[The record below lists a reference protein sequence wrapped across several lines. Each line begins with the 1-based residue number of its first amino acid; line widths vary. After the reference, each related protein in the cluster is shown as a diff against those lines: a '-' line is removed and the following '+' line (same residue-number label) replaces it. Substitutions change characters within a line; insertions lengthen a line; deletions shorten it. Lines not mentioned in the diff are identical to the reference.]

1 MNTKRAIVII
11 IDGVGVGE
19 LPDADRYGDQG
30 SNTLANMADSIGGL
44 ELPHLD
50 SLGLGKITAIK
61 GMRSHLTAQANYGK
75 MAEVSPGKDSTTG
88 HWELAGLILDRPFP
102 TYPNGFPGEVLDEF
116 RRRTQLDFLGNK
128 PASGTE
134 IIKEL
139 GEKHLKTGKP
149 IVYTSADSVFQIA
162 AHEKV
167 IPLQKLYEICQIA
180 RDMLTGQHAV
190 ARVIARPF
198 IGDHAGNFTRTKYRK
213 DFSLTPFDK
222 TMHLILSEHDINTV
236 AIGKIN
242 DLYALAGI
250 RKSVYTKTNTE
261 GMQAILDE
269 LKQTSSG
276 LIMANLVDFDMLWGH
291 RNDPQGFYQAL
302 KEFDQWLPG
311 LLDNLV
317 EEDLLIITSDHGND
331 PTTPSTD
338 HSREYVPLLALG
350 PAFRQNI
357 DLGVRET
364 FADLQ
369 ATITDYFDVPSTGF
383 GRSFLSLITQNE
395 RS

>member
-19 LPDADRYGDQG
+19 LPDADRYDDQG

-44 ELPHLD
+44 ELPHLE

-61 GMRSHLTAQANYGK
+61 GIRSDLRVQANYGK
-75 MAEVSPGKDSTTG
+75 MAEFSPGKDSTTG
-88 HWELAGLILDRPFP
+88 HWELAGLILDKPFP
-102 TYPNGFPGEVLDEF
+102 TYPNGFPEEVLAEF
-116 RRRTQLDFLGNK
+116 RRRTQLGILGNK

-139 GEKHLKTGKP
+139 GEEHLKTGKP
-149 IVYTSADSVFQIA
+149 IIYTSADSVFQIA
-162 AHEKV
+162 AHERI
-167 IPLQKLYEICQIA
+167 IPLPRLYEICQIA
-180 RDMLTGQHAV
+180 RDMLTGEHAV

-198 IGDHAGNFTRTKYRK
+198 VGDHTGNFIRTKNRK

-222 TMHLILSEHDINTV
+222 TMHLILSENNINTV

-250 RKSVYTKTNTE
+250 QKSVYTKTNAE

-269 LKQTSSG
+269 LNQTFSG

-311 LLDNLV
+311 LLENLSHN
-317 EEDLLIITSDHGND
+317 DLLIITSDHGND

-369 ATITDYFDVPSTGF
+369 ATMADYFEVPSTGF
-383 GRSFLSLITQNE
+383 GHSFLSLITKNG